1 MIQRNQCP
9 FEAGSV
15 LHRYWVPYAIEFGS
29 CTADPDLRTCT
40 EFCCPS
46 MNSAK
51 IWSILVVHSHTT
63 GTPPVLV
70 LPDRVN
76 SKFSSDLKS
85 ENLLWTKNPEFWSTG
100 SNRPYSRFEPARISN
115 FHEYSGTVLLP
126 LNFSSINPKF
136 STIVRCSTSK
146 QNRRKKLIGASGSF
160 FASVAVLI
168 PAFSVLLVHRSLLT
182 PSSSALVLVRS
193 TLTFARFF

>member
-1 MIQRNQCP
+1 MIQRNRCP
-9 FEAGSV
+9 FEGGSV
-15 LHRYWVPYAIEFGS
+15 LIRNGVPYAIGFGS
-29 CTADPDLRTCT
+29 CTTDPDLRTCT

-51 IWSILVVHSHTT
+51 IWSIPVVHSHTP
-63 GTPPVLV
+63 GAPVL
-70 LPDRVN
+70 PYSCTRVPN
-76 SKFSSDLKS
+76 CPDLKS

-100 SNRPYSRFEPARISN
+100 SNRPYSRFAPARISN

-160 FASVAVLI
+160 FASFQVLI
-168 PAFSVLLVHRSLLT
+168 RAFSVLLVHVHREL
-182 PSSSALVLVRS
+182 
-193 TLTFARFF
+193 